1 MADRIDP
8 DLMTQLKKFGLSDA
22 TECFNCG
29 NCTAVCAL
37 STESTPF
44 PRKVI
49 RYLQLGLKSKLAGS
63 VEPWLCYYCGDCS
76 KTCPRQADPG
86 EVMMGLRRFLTAS
99 YDWTGISRL
108 FYTSKLF
115 EVLSLLVVAALVG
128 LGFYFFHGPMLTDR
142 VALNVFAPN
151 TTIEILDLIMLGVL
165 SFFLLSNAYRMSKA
179 VMADGPAAGPGSRP
193 KGIFG
198 IPLSVYAREAKEFIL
213 QFTTQK
219 RFNAC
224 GTPSQR
230 TQWLVHLLI
239 MTGYSTVFLLV
250 VVGIRWFQRD
260 EIYPLWH
267 PIRLL
272 GYYSTFAILYGVT
285 YALVGR
291 IRKSKTVYQ
300 HSHSSDWV
308 FLIMLWLTAFSGIWI
323 HFAQLLSMPL
333 TTYFIYVIH
342 LMIAVPMLV
351 IEVPFAKWTHQ
362 LYRPLVLYLTKVKER
377 ALQEE
382 TESKTIIP
390 VPKANLAEMG

>member
-1 MADRIDP
+1 MLMPTQINP
-8 DLMTQLKKFGLSDA
+8 DLITDLKKFGLSDA
-22 TECFNCG
+22 AECFNCG

-37 STESTPF
+37 SSESTPF

-49 RYLQLGLKSKLAGS
+49 RYLQLGLKSKLVQS
-63 VEPWLCYYCGDCS
+63 MEPWLCYYCGDCS
-76 KTCPRQADPG
+76 KTCPRQANPG
-86 EVMMGLRRFLTAS
+86 EVMMGIRRFLTAS

-115 EVLSLLVVAALVG
+115 EFLLLAMVAALVG
-128 LGFYFFHGPMLTDR
+128 MGFYLFHGPMLTDR

-151 TTIEILDLIMLGVL
+151 TTIEILDLILLGVL
-165 SFFLLSNAYRMSKA
+165 SFFLLTNAFRMSKA
-179 VMADGPAAGPGSRP
+179 VMVGGLATATVFRP

-198 IPLSVYAREAKEFIL
+198 IPLSVYAKEAKEFIL
-213 QFTTQK
+213 QFITQK
-219 RFNAC
+219 RFKSC

-272 GYYSTFAILYGVT
+272 GYYSTFAILYGVSF
-285 YALVGR
+285 AIAGR
-291 IRKSKTVYQ
+291 LKKSKAVYQ

-308 FLIMLWLTAFSGIWI
+308 FLIMLWLTACSGILI
-323 HFAQLLSMPL
+323 HFSQLLVLPL
-333 TTYFIYVIH
+333 TTYYIYAIH

-362 LYRPLVLYLTKVKER
+362 LYRPLIFYLMKVKEK
-377 ALQEE
+377 AMQIE
-382 TESKTIIP
+382 T
-390 VPKANLAEMG
+390 V

>member
-1 MADRIDP
+1 MPNQIDP
-8 DLMTQLKKFGLSDA
+8 DLIPQIQKFGVADA
-22 TECFNCG
+22 AECFNCG

-37 STESTPF
+37 SSESVPF

-49 RYLQLGLKSKLAGS
+49 RYLQLGLKSKLIQS
-63 VEPWLCYYCGDCS
+63 PEPWLCYYCGDCS
-76 KTCPRQADPG
+76 KTCPRQANPG

-108 FYTSKLF
+108 FYTSKAF
-115 EVLSLLVVAALVG
+115 EFLSLALMAALVG
-128 LGFYFFHGPMLTDR
+128 MGFYFFHGPMLTDR

-165 SFFLLSNAYRMSKA
+165 SFFLLSNAFRMA
-179 VMADGPAAGPGSRP
+179 RTVMAGEPGTPTGSS

-198 IPLSVYAREAKEFIL
+198 IPLFVYVREAKEFIL
-213 QFTTQK
+213 QFSTQK
-219 RFNAC
+219 RFDRC

-285 YALVGR
+285 YAIMGR
-291 IRKSKTVYQ
+291 LRKTKAVYQ

-308 FLIMLWLTAFSGIWI
+308 FLIMLWLTAFSGILI
-323 HFAQLLSMPL
+323 HVSQLLVLPL
-333 TTYFIYVIH
+333 TTYYIYTIH

-362 LYRPLVLYLTKVKER
+362 LYRPLILYLMKVKER
-377 ALQEE
+377 AMQTQTL
-382 TESKTIIP
+382 
-390 VPKANLAEMG
+390 